1 MPKNIFL
8 KWGAAAG
15 CLLVIACIV
24 ATAHPHS
31 GSNPN
36 EPAAHV
42 DGSISPA
49 GSTLELLTHLGLNAE
64 VIENPTNIT
73 AGETPYVSREDAVE
87 ILKNA
92 ELIADC
98 TVEKISRI
106 RILEPDS
113 ENVWFIT
120 MMTLSRNG
128 TIRGRIE
135 EEQFRVVNAAVTN
148 EPVEFLSTPGLEN
161 CREQMQAA
169 FLLKSFGK
177 DDVWTI
183 GETDLAVKDL
193 GDYFAVACMGF
204 DGECIQYGDYSIP
217 ILELD

>member
-1 MPKNIFL
+1 MPKNKLL
-8 KWGAAAG
+8 KWGALTA
-15 CLLVIACIV
+15 CLFLIACVIAIPGLCKTPE
-24 ATAHPHS
+24 APES
-31 GSNPN
+31 LR
-36 EPAAHV
+36 AA
-42 DGSISPA
+42 
-49 GSTLELLTHLGLNAE
+49 ELLQHLGPGAE

-73 AGETPYVSREDAVE
+73 VCETPYISREDAVE

-148 EPVEFLSTPGLEN
+148 EPVEFLSTPSLEN

-193 GDYFAVACMGF
+193 GDYFAVACMGY
-204 DGECIQYGDYSIP
+204 DGECIQSGDYSIP